1 MEDGMAWDQIEF
13 WETRHDVG
21 CGETIREISEKEKL
35 LYDKTRNELSAKLK
49 IKAAIEA
56 KSCDD
61 RFMTLRFLARY
72 CIANTIICTH
82 SPKMHCVMIGN
93 TLRKLPATLLQ

>member
-1 MEDGMAWDQIEF
+1 MSWGDAMEDGMAWDQIEF

-35 LYDKTRNELSAKLK
+35 LYDKTRNELSAKHEK

-56 KSCDD
+56 K
-61 RFMTLRFLARY
+61 A
-72 CIANTIICTH
+72 
-82 SPKMHCVMIGN
+82 VMIG
-93 TLRKLPATLLQ
+93 L